1 MLKEFKKPMWNDGPA
16 KQPWLN
22 YFNEYELQHCCFGGD
37 GGTDDAGAGD
47 EAFSTSL
54 GGKATQS
61 TTSDISDA
69 NAPGM
74 SADQAQEI
82 SDAIDAAEKAG
93 ASNTQMQNIAEGG
106 NRAAQAGY
114 TGAELGTVAAAN
126 IDVNFF
132 DETDKGPGT
141 RGVGSGSISGYG
153 SFADPFSDS
162 GVGQTSFKSFSEDL
176 GGAISGAAGVVGE
189 ALQGMYSMTPS
200 GLMMGMATGK
210 GPGGDM
216 VRSALGRDY
225 DAPLSGLAGLFS
237 SKRGDP
243 EFEAFSK
250 EVAAKNA
257 DYEKARQAAEEEKN
271 MGNITNEEYM
281 DIIDEINKSK
291 SSITGPSG
299 LEGFGGLTLEDYE
312 EARQAAARADMEDYE
327 GIGGPGSYSF
337 EVGDPTYDPDRV
349 DLGPMLSEDK
359 AGISSITNANKNP
372 NEIDEEGYYGIL
384 GDAIAREQVARAA
397 ENAKATESQRM
408 EDIVM
413 GPDLSRATPSLG
425 GKDQT
430 EAGRRGQISYDAFG
444 VTPTTTR
451 AKEKEKETSS
461 TAVSDFLSSIAAAL
475 RGPTDPQAA
484 LAAISK
490 RDREELDRVQREN
503 RSMGGVVYRDG
514 GGTTEPFEF
523 SMADYFKNQKTAPFY
538 STKPNEYLVAL
549 QRQIY
554 PDITTDEIYR
564 RLGYRPAPDP
574 DDTSSTTSYY
584 NNPYGMNI

>member
-1 MLKEFKKPMWNDGPA
+1 MWNDSPA

-114 TGAELGTVAAAN
+114 SGAELGTVAAAN

-132 DETDKGPGT
+132 DETDKGPGA
-141 RGVGSGSISGYG
+141 RGVGSGSTSGYG

-176 GGAISGAAGVVGE
+176 GGAISGAAGVVSE
-189 ALQGMYSMTPS
+189 ALQGMYSITPQ
-200 GLMMGMATGK
+200 GIMMGMATGK

-216 VRSALGRDY
+216 VRGALGRDY

-250 EVAAKNA
+250 EVAAKNEE
-257 DYEKARQAAEEEKN
+257 YEKTRQAAEAEKN

-299 LEGFGGLTLEDYE
+299 LEGFGGPTSEDYE

-359 AGISSITNANKNP
+359 AGISSITNADLKSY
-372 NEIDEEGYYGIL
+372 EGVGGPGSYA
-384 GDAIAREQVARAA
+384 DVMAREAAAIAAK
-397 ENAKATESQRM
+397 NAKATADQERR
-408 EDIVM
+408 
-413 GPDLSRATPSLG
+413 DLSFVAPDPPALSSAARSR
-425 GKDQT
+425 QT
-430 EAGRRGQISYDAFG
+430 LDRTMDALNKREDRVRGS
-444 VTPTTTR
+444 TTK
-451 AKEKEKETSS
+451 AKEKETSS
-461 TAVSDFLSSIAAAL
+461 TALSDFLSSIAAAL

-490 RDREELDRVQREN
+490 RDKEARERVQREN
-503 RSMGGVVYRDG
+503 PFTPRSMGGVVYRED

-523 SMADYFKNQKTAPFY
+523 SMADYFENQKTTPFY
-538 STKPNEYLVAL
+538 SATPNPYLVSL
-549 QRQIY
+549 QKQIY
-554 PDITTDEIYR
+554 PDLTTDEIYR

-574 DDTSSTTSYY
+574 DDTPTVMSYY